1 MLWRFCSVTEA
12 VHQQPTAYGT
22 IGAGI
27 TGFAGA
33 QQFILPGFRERYAG
47 CKTQCRCRGACH
59 TASADL
65 KELPSADL
73 HGLLLVSTL
82 SRPIYIRLLRV
93 QGVGVIFLCGRGR
106 KGPELAQFP
115 SIQEGFVTEYHNVG
129 VCVLIWLRESEKTQ
143 QKEIENVTN
152 ITGVRQI
159 ELWRRDDL
167 QHPRLDEVAE
177 EVPVA
182 LVYNGISHVVMMAS
196 PKDLEYFA
204 LGFSLSEGIIESP
217 RDIFGMDVVPSCNG
231 LEVQIELSS
240 RRFMGLKE
248 RRRALAGRTGCGVC
262 GVEQLNDIG
271 KPVQPLPFTQTFD
284 LNKLDDA
291 LRHLNDFQPVGQLTG
306 CTHAAAWMLPSGEL
320 VGGHEDVGRH
330 VALDKLLGRRSQEGE
345 SWQQGAVLVSS
356 RASYEMVQKS
366 AMCGVEILFAVSAAT
381 TLAVEV
387 AERCNLTLVGFCKPG
402 RATVYT
408 HPQRLSN

>member
-1 MLWRFCSVTEA
+1 M
-12 VHQQPTAYGT
+12 
-22 IGAGI
+22 
-27 TGFAGA
+27 
-33 QQFILPGFRERYAG
+33 
-47 CKTQCRCRGACH
+47 K
-59 TASADL
+59 
-65 KELPSADL
+65 
-73 HGLLLVSTL
+73 
-82 SRPIYIRLLRV
+82 
-93 QGVGVIFLCGRGR
+93 
-106 KGPELAQFP
+106 
-115 SIQEGFVTEYHNVG
+115 
-129 VCVLIWLRESEKTQ
+129 KTQ

-159 ELWRRDDL
+159 ELWRHDDL

-387 AERCNLTLVGFCKPG
+387 AERCNLTLVGFCKPILGHTLDKMRARYGTEGKEVIACIGPGISLSAFEVGNEVYEAFRKNGFQMDYISEWKPATHKYHIDLWAANRLQLLDFGVPSAQVETANICTFTQYEEFFSARRMGIKSG
-402 RATVYT
+402 RILSGIMLT
-408 HPQRLSN
+408 HSNGLH